1 MKKITFWKSLFLL
14 CALIVGST
22 SAWATDVV
30 VTLNNIGAGIGD
42 AANTT
47 AATTD
52 ITATGT
58 TDSYTLNYYQCKKQG
73 NSMLMTKSVS
83 PYISNKTAM
92 PGNIKSVEV
101 FTNSGSSGKTTYDCA
116 FSTTECTSAVSGIG
130 AYKIGEGN
138 SHTYSNLK
146 NDETIN
152 VKGKYFCITL
162 GNANNGQVLK
172 LVITC
177 ESNDPIINADNPA
190 NLNYDATSGT
200 IGYTVG
206 NYTGGTVTAST
217 EADWIS
223 NFNYDEANQIGFST
237 TINEGKKRSATITL
251 TLKSATN
258 ETVTTK
264 NVTVTQNAIPPM
276 VTIQTPTGG
285 TLVVKN
291 GTATVTSGDRL
302 PVGTELTIEV
312 TADATYKYR
321 NWQYKKGENN
331 WATKTTNF
339 TYTLDDDDVQ
349 IRANFDRT
357 YVVNWSVN
365 GTVTSSATR
374 YAEGEKITFPESVTP
389 FENFTFVGWAEAAID
404 GSVTN
409 APTLVDTSNETM
421 GNADKTYYAVYG
433 ENNKSIATATFDAS
447 DITNLTA
454 ATTTKTWTDNATGI
468 QMYISNGDRYTGT
481 PNAWN
486 VTKST
491 SNNDYYM
498 SIGRAKCAIKK
509 VVITVTG
516 SDYAF
521 GDYYAYT
528 YTSDETGTD
537 LTSDVTSSN
546 NVYTWQLQNDYEQVI
561 LWSGYSYQVRATK
574 IVVDA
579 EMDVVKGY
587 MTTIP
592 TTGTITLNAACTDSN
607 VIYGTYYTN
616 RAYEMPENVVGQVV
630 SVDNDG
636 KLVVEDAYN
645 PGDVVPAYTALLLYT
660 IDDFTGTKDY
670 TITYSTG
677 GTDLSDY
684 NMLKGT
690 LTADDET
697 TGDNCLFY
705 RLTMHKGTTIGFYW
719 GAENGAAFK
728 PGANKAYLA
737 VPTAQA
743 AKMSGFAFDS
753 TTTGINGVE
762 EIAPVTKTR
771 KVVKN
776 GRLVIETANGEFT
789 IDGARM
795 K

>member
-1 MKKITFWKSLFLL
+1 MKKLTFWKSLFLL
-14 CALIVGST
+14 CALIVGSS
-22 SAWATDVV
+22 SAWADDET
-30 VTLNNIGAGIGD
+30 VTLTSQQIKAGSPTSSTSYTDCSATDGDGNTWTAYAMKNQHSNNTSTYHYWQIKKYVSSTSTAYYVKVPTLGSKIKSLKITVSSTQKARDGGSNGATLYFSSLNSTSAAGAGVVSGTGASSVTID
-42 AANTT
+42 CSSLNLNTGYIT
-47 AATTD
+47 SSGAVRIWDVEVTYETSSEPAIISEDVNVAFNVTSGYLTYTLQNATD
-52 ITATGT
+52 ENLTAT
-58 TDSYTLNYYQCKKQG
+58 K
-73 NSMLMTKSVS
+73 
-83 PYISNKTAM
+83 
-92 PGNIKSVEV
+92 
-101 FTNSGSSGKTTYDCA
+101 
-116 FSTTECTSAVSGIG
+116 
-130 AYKIGEGN
+130 
-138 SHTYSNLK
+138 
-146 NDETIN
+146 
-152 VKGKYFCITL
+152 
-162 GNANNGQVLK
+162 
-172 LVITC
+172 
-177 ESNDPIINADNPA
+177 
-190 NLNYDATSGT
+190 
-200 IGYTVG
+200 TVG
-206 NYTGGTVTAST
+206 
-217 EADWIS
+217 DWIS
-223 NFNYDEANQIGFST
+223 NVTLDKTNKKVTFNT
-237 TINEGKKRSATITL
+237 TINNGTEAREGTIQLAIGDLKKDVTITQEVGYSV
-251 TLKSATN
+251 TYSSAQEN
-258 ETVTTK
+258 
-264 NVTVTQNAIPPM
+264 
-276 VTIQTPTGG
+276 G
-285 TLVVKN
+285 TLTIKN
-291 GTATVTSGDRL
+291 GDDVVASGTKF
-302 PVGTELTIEV
+302 PVGTVLTIV
-312 TADATYKYR
+312 TTPDENYAFH
-321 NWQYKKGENN
+321 NWQYKKGTGSWVSNTSATTYTIDENN
-331 WATKTTNF
+331 VEF
-339 TYTLDDDDVQ
+339 
-349 IRANFDRT
+349 RANFDPT
-357 YVVNWSVN
+357 YAVNFSINGQVVS
-365 GTVTSSATR
+365 TSR
-374 YAEGEKITFPESVTP
+374 YAEGKKITFPESVTP

-404 GSVTN
+404 GSVTD

-592 TTGTITLNAACTDSN
+592 TTGTITLNAACTDGN

-737 VPTAQA
+737 VPAAQA
-743 AKMSGFAFDS
+743 AKMFGFAFDS